1 MIREIV
7 KPKNQDFVI
16 HLPDEYLNQELEILV
31 FPINTKKEKN
41 SSITN
46 NLSGIL
52 KNSKIDEEDYKKHLE
67 KKYL

>member
-7 KPKNQDFVI
+7 RPKSQDFII
-16 HLPDEYLNQELEILV
+16 HLPNEYVNQDLEILV
-31 FPINTKKEKN
+31 FPINSKKDKKF
-41 SSITN
+41 SITN
-46 NLSGIL
+46 SLSGIL

>member
-41 SSITN
+41 SSITS